1 MSQQMKIYSNEPK
14 REENQMNDIH
24 TDRTDEKEDNTT
36 YTTSG
41 RTETANKVHG
51 KPYTTRQTK

>member
-1 MSQQMKIYSNEPK
+1 MKIYSNEPK